1 MKKDESVFDD
11 NLEKMGFIKEIDTL
25 KLIEKVE
32 KSSRRKLLILQD
44 CAYAFVA
51 FIIIMFEIITT
62 VKLGIA
68 AVILLNFLIVL
79 PAPILIL
86 VKPIKIYGKDNDVR

>member
-32 KSSRRKLLILQD
+32 KINRRKLLILQD
-44 CAYAFVA
+44 CVYTFVA
-51 FIIIMFEIITT
+51 FIIIMFEIIAT
-62 VKLGIA
+62 VKLGVA
-68 AVILLNFLIVL
+68 AIILLNFLIVL